1 MEQELGAHLVG
12 EDRGCSRRG
21 EFGDSCSDPRDPSD
35 VARSN
40 NVWAFGLCRGLGQAL
55 DPSLGFLLDIRL
67 LGNQRP
73 ALVAERPL
81 RITPE

>member
-1 MEQELGAHLVG
+1 MVLISFG
-12 EDRGCSRRG
+12 EDGGCSRRG
-21 EFGDSCSDPRDPSD
+21 ELGDSSSGPKEREPSD
-35 VARSN
+35 LSR

-81 RITPE
+81 RITAE